1 MRARASP
8 LLSYCHSPKCGLR
21 EGSTS
26 SEGVG
31 FPLGVMA
38 MCLGLGHPQGLRFGG
53 CTSVPISVF
62 LSVRGWVGVRR
73 VGFTPSQMCAT
84 THSLGMISSSLE
96 LILLLSTVHR

>member
-1 MRARASP
+1 M
-8 LLSYCHSPKCGLR
+8 
-21 EGSTS
+21 
-26 SEGVG
+26 G

-38 MCLGLGHPQGLRFGG
+38 ICLGLGDPQSLRFGG

-73 VGFTPSQMCAT
+73 VGFTLSQMWAGR
-84 THSLGMISSSLE
+84 HSLGMIISSLE